1 MFALPFLF
9 GDFEFPDGK
18 RAYEEMKDPDNV
30 IAVCNNYLEDYNGL
44 SKKPMDLVLFQY
56 MIEHVTRISRVLR
69 SPGGNA
75 LLVGVGGS
83 GRQSCTRLAA
93 SIMDYTVVEIEI
105 SKTYGKNEWR
115 EDLKRLL
122 TTAGGDGK
130 SAELTELYRS
140 LSNTCNATE
149 LPF

>member
-1 MFALPFLF
+1 
-9 GDFEFPDGK
+9 
-18 RAYEEMKDPDNV
+18 
-30 IAVCNNYLEDYNGL
+30 
-44 SKKPMDLVLFQY
+44 
-56 MIEHVTRISRVLR
+56 
-69 SPGGNA
+69 
-75 LLVGVGGS
+75 
-83 GRQSCTRLAA
+83 
-93 SIMDYTVVEIEI
+93 MDYTVVEIEI